1 MVIALWSFAN
11 LAQEFEIPVTAIPGV
26 PDNVVQ
32 AALGGP
38 HRVVVPQRQRLLVAA
53 NKATEASKEAAGTA
67 APNTGT
73 KASPRLLQ
81 SLKRAQKQR
90 QQAPQ
95 KPKRKGHRMQT
106 RSIISSERRS
116 LPRSSSE
123 SKSGTFNNGIL
134 EHVKSAYQPRLP
146 PMTFAE
152 RQHRQGI
159 QDHAFQY
166 RRAR

>member
-73 KASPRLLQ
+73 KAKPKAKSKAVAKPKAGAKATPA
-81 SLKRAQKQR
+81 STAETKAKRAPYADTEYHIQR
-90 QQAPQ
+90 KA
-95 KPKRKGHRMQT
+95 
-106 RSIISSERRS
+106 
-116 LPRSSSE
+116 
-123 SKSGTFNNGIL
+123 F
-134 EHVKSAYQPRLP
+134 
-146 PMTFAE
+146 FATLL
-152 RQHRQGI
+152 I
-159 QDHAFQY
+159 
-166 RRAR
+166 